1 MPDMAFYKIKG
12 VVESVK
18 ASTLEYME
26 GFLDAVWEPGSFL
39 PHEILDMMEAVSLET
54 GREVAVTIDRKN
66 RVLSICLGDDQSVE
80 LEECDLRRGE
90 RRLCGTRLLH
100 THPNGS
106 ALPSQ
111 VDLHCL
117 TAHRYDAMV
126 VIAVTER
133 EDFKGICGASVTF
146 LQRDEKGALTLH
158 ETVGPEPRRRFADFD
173 RLFQVIRETDKDSQ
187 ETDELRETA
196 EKVLLVGVL
205 DVGKDSEGDPLAEL
219 KELAESAGAQVVGQ
233 VTQKRET
240 PDAKYYVGGG
250 LAKELSLQRQA
261 LGAQTILF
269 DDELSPSQ
277 IRNLENITGAR
288 VIDRTALILDIFAA
302 RAKSVEGRLQVELA
316 QQKYRLPRLT
326 GRGIALSRLGGG
338 IGTRGPGES
347 KLTTDRR
354 HIGRRIH
361 YLEAALKEVGARREL
376 MRKERT
382 KREVPTIA
390 LVGYTNVG
398 KSTLLNALCQA
409 ELYAEDKLFATLDPS
424 VRKMVTPEK
433 RDYLIIDTVGFIDK
447 LPHGIVE
454 AFKSTLE
461 EALYADLL
469 LIVTAADVP
478 DPDRHLAI
486 VEDILEQIG
495 AHDKPRYLVIN
506 KMDKVAADYDF
517 YPSGTYGKIFYVSA
531 ETGMGLEELKS
542 GILQYFTRIEM
553 KFKILVPYADG
564 KMQAYVHDKCQITSE
579 EYREDGVYFTGRVSP
594 ELYHKLEAYT
604 V

>member
-26 GFLDAVWEPGSFL
+26 SFLDAVWEPGSFL

-564 KMQAYVHDKCQITSE
+564 KMQAYIHDKCQITSE

-594 ELYHKLEAYT
+594 EFYHKLEAYT
-604 V
+604 I

>member
-1 MPDMAFYKIKG
+1 M
-12 VVESVK
+12 
-18 ASTLEYME
+18 
-26 GFLDAVWEPGSFL
+26 
-39 PHEILDMMEAVSLET
+39 
-54 GREVAVTIDRKN
+54 
-66 RVLSICLGDDQSVE
+66 
-80 LEECDLRRGE
+80 
-90 RRLCGTRLLH
+90 
-100 THPNGS
+100 
-106 ALPSQ
+106 
-111 VDLHCL
+111 
-117 TAHRYDAMV
+117 
-126 VIAVTER
+126 
-133 EDFKGICGASVTF
+133 
-146 LQRDEKGALTLH
+146 QRDEKGALTLH

-173 RLFQVIRETDKDSQ
+173 RLFQVIRETDKDNQ